1 MENKQGEVTE
11 QTEIPTRLLCLHIK
25 IPKNIGV
32 EEGRIDGVGGMEAD
46 QRCMWEHEHQL
57 KFTGINRLR

>member
-46 QRCMWEHEHQL
+46 QRCM
-57 KFTGINRLR
+57 